1 MLRPEYK
8 KSNDDILVQLNDWT
22 TFDKTIVDDDG
33 SSSDESP
40 SNKYKKKW
48 KKKKRHFTI
57 RAFGI
62 TEEGHSIS
70 IDFTGFKPFFF
81 LEVPEGW
88 NRNVVRIFKK
98 LLQSRVN
105 HYSVDSLI
113 DFVGVQKIPYYGFCN
128 YEKKYYIKLVFD
140 NISGYYSYLK
150 VLRETEENPIRV
162 QNENYNFN
170 KLLLETKIAPLL
182 RFFHIKQIKPVGW
195 IKMSRGKFQH
205 NIPKNTRCQ
214 IDCTM
219 NFDDVIPVDMEKIGK
234 FVVASYDIECTSCDG
249 TFPNATRQEDEII
262 QIGTTINIFGDE
274 KIYKYIA
281 TLKKSNPIEGVTV
294 EEFKTERDLLIGWC
308 RFMKR
313 LDPDIIT
320 GYNIW
325 GFDWKYIYERALT
338 GNGGLVPPYQE
349 QVLRILSRVNIDDKG
364 KYKAKYV
371 EKELQSSALGQNFLY
386 FISIEG
392 VVQVDLYKQIM
403 KDYNLTSYKLD
414 AVAEKFMGQN
424 KEDLKPSKI
433 FSNYRRGTKEDI
445 KQIATYCVQ
454 DCALCN
460 NLLNKLQVIPNN
472 VGMGNVCY
480 IPFSYLFLRG
490 QGIKIYSLAI
500 KFCSEEGFLIKN
512 LSEED
517 IDKKS
522 YEGAIVFVPEP
533 GIYYDPVAVM
543 DYASLYPSSMISENI
558 SHDTLI
564 GFKEYYLKDKK
575 NKKDLDEY
583 ELRKDTYNEKYN
595 NLPDYN
601 YTDIEYD
608 LFVGVDKDKRK
619 VGYKVCRYAEKKNG
633 EKGVL
638 PRILQDLL
646 KARRDTRK
654 KIKYKTGITK
664 DGKEYIGLLEEKD
677 DEYIF
682 KRVEG
687 EKFVVKKEDII
698 EVKDTYTD
706 FQKAVLDGQQL
717 AFKVTCNSLYG
728 QVGASTSS
736 ICCKELAAST
746 TATGRK
752 MVIYARDYT
761 LEKYQ
766 GSKLVYGDSVL
777 GDEPILLKNVKTNMI
792 SIKTIE
798 TLSNEWETYQ
808 NFKPFDNGRNNKQK
822 SKCDDYLVWSNGKWT
837 KIKKVIRHKTKKKIY
852 RINTHCGTVDVTED
866 HSLLNDKCEILKP
879 KDTEVGITKLLCKY
893 PEFNDTNLKKHSDI
907 MNDMYHINNELSI
920 EEKKAFIYGFFFG
933 DGSCGFYEKISKYSW
948 ALNKSNKEILEKCK
962 CYCKEVYGDNTNFK
976 ILDTMKS
983 SKVYK
988 LVPKGS
994 IKFMYNEFKR
1004 FYDKDRYKI
1013 IPDEILNSSVNIRY
1027 QFFIGYYAADGSKN
1041 NNTNVKNIRF
1051 SNKGKIGS
1059 AHLYYL
1065 AKSLGYSVSINTRKD
1080 KPNIFRI
1087 SCCLGK
1093 SKNSMRK
1100 PKNILKKCIEIGSI
1114 DEEKFV
1120 YDLETEEGVFQA
1132 GIGDIIVKNTDSV
1145 FINFVDYIKKVYGK
1159 DYPDGKIDDKEMIRL
1174 TIEVGKEAGSYVTS
1188 KLKRPQD
1195 LEYEKVF
1202 WPFMIFSKK
1211 RYYGNKYEFSTTKYK
1226 PTSMGIVMKRRDN
1239 ALIVKDIYGGIVD
1252 FLMNKRD
1259 VKGSYEFF
1267 RQKVRD
1273 LLNGKI
1279 DISRLVISKSLKA
1292 DYANPTTIPHKILAD
1307 RMGIRD
1313 PGNKPQS
1320 NDRLPYCYIDES
1332 NLRCKVCNFKIDRTD
1347 CKCTDCMELFCKRH
1361 IKNHSKICK
1370 KMCRFC
1376 RVPLKVN
1383 DKGKS
1388 NIKRCGTCFGNYC
1401 EPCFKKHMRRK
1412 DKYKK
1417 IHYDKCKKPLST
1429 KLIQGDI
1436 VEEPSYI
1443 KEKKLKIDNM
1453 YYLEHQIEKPV
1464 LQIFELIRKDPHK
1477 LLEDIKRDFNNKK
1490 KGQKKTIMSFFGKK
1504 KK

>member
-1 MLRPEYK
+1 M
-8 KSNDDILVQLNDWT
+8 
-22 TFDKTIVDDDG
+22 
-33 SSSDESP
+33 
-40 SNKYKKKW
+40 
-48 KKKKRHFTI
+48 
-57 RAFGI
+57 
-62 TEEGHSIS
+62 
-70 IDFTGFKPFFF
+70 
-81 LEVPEGW
+81 
-88 NRNVVRIFKK
+88 
-98 LLQSRVN
+98 
-105 HYSVDSLI
+105 
-113 DFVGVQKIPYYGFCN
+113 
-128 YEKKYYIKLVFD
+128 
-140 NISGYYSYLK
+140 
-150 VLRETEENPIRV
+150 
-162 QNENYNFN
+162 
-170 KLLLETKIAPLL
+170 IA
-182 RFFHIKQIKPVGW
+182 
-195 IKMSRGKFQH
+195 
-205 NIPKNTRCQ
+205 
-214 IDCTM
+214 
-219 NFDDVIPVDMEKIGK
+219 
-234 FVVASYDIECTSCDG
+234 
-249 TFPNATRQEDEII
+249 
-262 QIGTTINIFGDE
+262 
-274 KIYKYIA
+274 
-281 TLKKSNPIEGVTV
+281 
-294 EEFKTERDLLIGWC
+294 
-308 RFMKR
+308 
-313 LDPDIIT
+313 
-320 GYNIW
+320 
-325 GFDWKYIYERALT
+325 
-338 GNGGLVPPYQE
+338 
-349 QVLRILSRVNIDDKG
+349 
-364 KYKAKYV
+364 
-371 EKELQSSALGQNFLY
+371 
-386 FISIEG
+386 
-392 VVQVDLYKQIM
+392 
-403 KDYNLTSYKLD
+403 
-414 AVAEKFMGQN
+414 
-424 KEDLKPSKI
+424 
-433 FSNYRRGTKEDI
+433 
-445 KQIATYCVQ
+445 
-454 DCALCN
+454 
-460 NLLNKLQVIPNN
+460 
-472 VGMGNVCY
+472 
-480 IPFSYLFLRG
+480 
-490 QGIKIYSLAI
+490 
-500 KFCSEEGFLIKN
+500 
-512 LSEED
+512 
-517 IDKKS
+517 
-522 YEGAIVFVPEP
+522 
-533 GIYYDPVAVM
+533 
-543 DYASLYPSSMISENI
+543 ENI

-564 GFKEYYLKDKK
+564 GFKEYYLKEKK
-575 NKKDLDEY
+575 NKKDPDEY

-654 KIKYKTGITK
+654 KIKYKTGIAK
-664 DGKEYIGLLEEKD
+664 DGKEYTGLFEEKD

-687 EKFVVKKEDII
+687 DKFIVKKEDII

-766 GSKLVYGDSVL
+766 GSKLVYGD
-777 GDEPILLKNVKTNMI
+777 
-792 SIKTIE
+792 
-798 TLSNEWETYQ
+798 
-808 NFKPFDNGRNNKQK
+808 
-822 SKCDDYLVWSNGKWT
+822 
-837 KIKKVIRHKTKKKIY
+837 
-852 RINTHCGTVDVTED
+852 
-866 HSLLNDKCEILKP
+866 
-879 KDTEVGITKLLCKY
+879 
-893 PEFNDTNLKKHSDI
+893 
-907 MNDMYHINNELSI
+907 
-920 EEKKAFIYGFFFG
+920 
-933 DGSCGFYEKISKYSW
+933 
-948 ALNKSNKEILEKCK
+948 
-962 CYCKEVYGDNTNFK
+962 
-976 ILDTMKS
+976 
-983 SKVYK
+983 
-988 LVPKGS
+988 
-994 IKFMYNEFKR
+994 
-1004 FYDKDRYKI
+1004 
-1013 IPDEILNSSVNIRY
+1013 
-1027 QFFIGYYAADGSKN
+1027 
-1041 NNTNVKNIRF
+1041 
-1051 SNKGKIGS
+1051 
-1059 AHLYYL
+1059 
-1065 AKSLGYSVSINTRKD
+1065 
-1080 KPNIFRI
+1080 
-1087 SCCLGK
+1087 
-1093 SKNSMRK
+1093 
-1100 PKNILKKCIEIGSI
+1100 
-1114 DEEKFV
+1114 
-1120 YDLETEEGVFQA
+1120 
-1132 GIGDIIVKNTDSV
+1132 TDSV
-1145 FINFVDYIKKVYGK
+1145 FINFVPYIKRVYGK

-1239 ALIVKDIYGGIVD
+1239 APIVKDIYGGIVD

-1292 DYANPTTIPHKILAD
+1292 DYANPTTIPHKMLAD

>member
-88 NRNVVRIFKK
+88 NKNVVRIFKK

-105 HYSVDSLI
+105 TYSVDSLI
-113 DFVGVQKIPYYGFCN
+113 DFVGVQKIPFYGFCN
-128 YEKKYYIKLVFD
+128 YEKKFYIKLVFD

-150 VLRETEENPIRV
+150 ALKETEENPIRV

-205 NIPKNTRCQ
+205 NIPRNTRCQ

-234 FVVASYDIECTSCDG
+234 FIVASYDIECTSCDG

-294 EEFKTERDLLIGWC
+294 EEFETERDLVIGWC
-308 RFMKR
+308 NFMKN

-386 FISIEG
+386 FIDIEG

-424 KEDLKPSKI
+424 KEDLKPSEI

-460 NLLNKLQVIPNN
+460 RLLNKLQVIPNN

-543 DYASLYPSSMISENI
+543 DYASLYPSSMIAENI

-564 GFKEYYLKDKK
+564 GFKEYYLKEKK
-575 NKKDLDEY
+575 NKKDPDEY

-608 LFVGVDKDKRK
+608 LFVGVDKDKKK

-664 DGKEYIGLLEEKD
+664 DGKEFIGLLEEKD

-687 EKFVVKKEDII
+687 NKFVVKKEDII
-698 EVKDTYTD
+698 EVKDTYSD

-777 GDEPILLKNVKTNMI
+777 GDEPILLKNIKTNMI

-893 PEFNDTNLKKHSDI
+893 PEFNDTNFDNTMIENKSYIFKTKLESARFFLKAK
-907 MNDMYHINNELSI
+907 M
-920 EEKKAFIYGFFFG
+920 
-933 DGSCGFYEKISKYSW
+933 CGFYPSISYDENTFTITLETEKK
-948 ALNKSNKEILEKCK
+948 
-962 CYCKEVYGDNTNFK
+962 
-976 ILDTMKS
+976 
-983 SKVYK
+983 
-988 LVPKGS
+988 
-994 IKFMYNEFKR
+994 
-1004 FYDKDRYKI
+1004 
-1013 IPDEILNSSVNIRY
+1013 
-1027 QFFIGYYAADGSKN
+1027 Q
-1041 NNTNVKNIRF
+1041 
-1051 SNKGKIGS
+1051 
-1059 AHLYYL
+1059 
-1065 AKSLGYSVSINTRKD
+1065 
-1080 KPNIFRI
+1080 
-1087 SCCLGK
+1087 CC
-1093 SKNSMRK
+1093 
-1100 PKNILKKCIEIGSI
+1100 NILKKCIEIGSI

-1239 ALIVKDIYGGIVD
+1239 APIVKDIYGGIVD

-1259 VKGSYEFF
+1259 IEGSYEFF

-1292 DYANPTTIPHKILAD
+1292 DYANPTTIPHKMLAD

-1332 NLRCKVCNFKIDRTD
+1332 NLRCKVCNFKIDKTD

-1361 IKNHSKICK
+1361 IKNHGKICK

-1376 RVPLKVN
+1376 RVPLEVN

-1388 NIKRCGTCFGNYC
+1388 NIKRCGICFGNYC
-1401 EPCFKKHMRRK
+1401 EPCFTKHMRRK

-1443 KEKKLKIDNM
+1443 KEKKLTIDNM

-1490 KGQKKTIMSFFGKK
+1490 KGQKKTIMSFFNKK

>member
-22 TFDKTIVDDDG
+22 TFDKTIVDDDC

-105 HYSVDSLI
+105 SYSVDSLI
-113 DFVGVQKIPYYGFCN
+113 DFVGVQKIPFYGFCN
-128 YEKKYYIKLVFD
+128 YEKKFYIKLVFD

-150 VLRETEENPIRV
+150 ALKETEENPIRV
-162 QNENYNFN
+162 QNENYDFN

-234 FVVASYDIECTSCDG
+234 FIVASYDIECTSCDG

-262 QIGTTINIFGDE
+262 QIGTTINIFGNE

-294 EEFKTERDLLIGWC
+294 EEFETERDLVIGWC
-308 RFMKR
+308 NFMKN

-386 FISIEG
+386 FIDIEG

-403 KDYNLTSYKLD
+403 KDYNLTSYKLN
-414 AVAEKFMGQN
+414 AVSEKFMGQN
-424 KEDLKPSKI
+424 KEDLKPAEI

-543 DYASLYPSSMISENI
+543 DYASLYPSSMIAENI

-564 GFKEYYLKDKK
+564 GFKEYYLKEKK
-575 NKKDLDEY
+575 NKKDPDEY

-608 LFVGVDKDKRK
+608 LFVGVDKDKKK

-687 EKFVVKKEDII
+687 DKFVVKKEDII

-761 LEKYQ
+761 LEKYK
-766 GSKLVYGDSVL
+766 GSKLVYGD
-777 GDEPILLKNVKTNMI
+777 
-792 SIKTIE
+792 
-798 TLSNEWETYQ
+798 
-808 NFKPFDNGRNNKQK
+808 
-822 SKCDDYLVWSNGKWT
+822 
-837 KIKKVIRHKTKKKIY
+837 
-852 RINTHCGTVDVTED
+852 
-866 HSLLNDKCEILKP
+866 
-879 KDTEVGITKLLCKY
+879 
-893 PEFNDTNLKKHSDI
+893 
-907 MNDMYHINNELSI
+907 
-920 EEKKAFIYGFFFG
+920 
-933 DGSCGFYEKISKYSW
+933 
-948 ALNKSNKEILEKCK
+948 
-962 CYCKEVYGDNTNFK
+962 
-976 ILDTMKS
+976 
-983 SKVYK
+983 
-988 LVPKGS
+988 
-994 IKFMYNEFKR
+994 
-1004 FYDKDRYKI
+1004 
-1013 IPDEILNSSVNIRY
+1013 
-1027 QFFIGYYAADGSKN
+1027 
-1041 NNTNVKNIRF
+1041 
-1051 SNKGKIGS
+1051 
-1059 AHLYYL
+1059 
-1065 AKSLGYSVSINTRKD
+1065 
-1080 KPNIFRI
+1080 
-1087 SCCLGK
+1087 
-1093 SKNSMRK
+1093 
-1100 PKNILKKCIEIGSI
+1100 
-1114 DEEKFV
+1114 
-1120 YDLETEEGVFQA
+1120 
-1132 GIGDIIVKNTDSV
+1132 TDSV
-1145 FINFVDYIKKVYGK
+1145 FINFVPYIKRVYGK

-1211 RYYGNKYEFSTTKYK
+1211 RYYGNKYEFSTTIYK

-1239 ALIVKDIYGGIVD
+1239 APIVKDIYGGIVD

-1259 VKGSYEFF
+1259 VEGSYEFF

-1292 DYANPTTIPHKILAD
+1292 DYANPTTIPHKMLAD

-1332 NLRCKVCNFKIDRTD
+1332 NLRCKVCNFKIDKTD

-1376 RVPLKVN
+1376 RVPLKI
-1383 DKGKS
+1383 DKNGNQ

-1401 EPCFKKHMRRK
+1401 PPCFKKHMRRK

-1453 YYLEHQIEKPV
+1453 YYLEHQIERPV
-1464 LQIFELIRKDPHK
+1464 LQIFELIRKDTHK

-1490 KGQKKTIMSFFGKK
+1490 KGQKKNIMSFFGKK

>member
-70 IDFTGFKPFFF
+70 IDFADFKPFFF

-113 DFVGVQKIPYYGFCN
+113 DFVGVEKIPFYGFCN

-170 KLLLETKIAPLL
+170 KLLLETKISPLL

-195 IKMSRGKFQH
+195 IKLKRENFQH

-294 EEFKTERDLLIGWC
+294 EEFETERDLLIGWC

-349 QVLRILSRVNIDDKG
+349 QLMKILSRVNIDDKG

-371 EKELQSSALGQNFLY
+371 EKELHSSALGQNFLY

-392 VVQVDLYKQIM
+392 IVQVDLYKQIM
-403 KDYNLTSYKLD
+403 KDYNLTSYKLN
-414 AVAEKFMGQN
+414 AVSEKFMGQN
-424 KEDLKPSKI
+424 KEDLKPAEI

-460 NLLNKLQVIPNN
+460 NLLNKLQIIPNN

-682 KRVEG
+682 KKVEG
-687 EKFVVKKEDII
+687 NNSIVKKENII
-698 EVKDTYTD
+698 KIKDTYTY

-766 GSKLVYGDSVL
+766 GSKLVYGD
-777 GDEPILLKNVKTNMI
+777 
-792 SIKTIE
+792 
-798 TLSNEWETYQ
+798 
-808 NFKPFDNGRNNKQK
+808 
-822 SKCDDYLVWSNGKWT
+822 
-837 KIKKVIRHKTKKKIY
+837 
-852 RINTHCGTVDVTED
+852 
-866 HSLLNDKCEILKP
+866 
-879 KDTEVGITKLLCKY
+879 
-893 PEFNDTNLKKHSDI
+893 
-907 MNDMYHINNELSI
+907 
-920 EEKKAFIYGFFFG
+920 
-933 DGSCGFYEKISKYSW
+933 
-948 ALNKSNKEILEKCK
+948 
-962 CYCKEVYGDNTNFK
+962 
-976 ILDTMKS
+976 
-983 SKVYK
+983 
-988 LVPKGS
+988 
-994 IKFMYNEFKR
+994 
-1004 FYDKDRYKI
+1004 
-1013 IPDEILNSSVNIRY
+1013 
-1027 QFFIGYYAADGSKN
+1027 
-1041 NNTNVKNIRF
+1041 
-1051 SNKGKIGS
+1051 
-1059 AHLYYL
+1059 
-1065 AKSLGYSVSINTRKD
+1065 
-1080 KPNIFRI
+1080 
-1087 SCCLGK
+1087 
-1093 SKNSMRK
+1093 
-1100 PKNILKKCIEIGSI
+1100 
-1114 DEEKFV
+1114 
-1120 YDLETEEGVFQA
+1120 
-1132 GIGDIIVKNTDSV
+1132 TDSV
-1145 FINFVDYIKKVYGK
+1145 FINFVDYIKRVYGK

-1211 RYYGNKYEFSTTKYK
+1211 RYYGNKYEFSTTEFK

-1239 ALIVKDIYGGIVD
+1239 APIVKDIYGGIVD

-1259 VKGSYEFF
+1259 VQGSYEFF

-1279 DISRLVISKSLKA
+1279 DINKLIISKSLKA
-1292 DYANPTTIPHKILAD
+1292 NYANPTTIPHKMLAD
-1307 RMGIRD
+1307 RMGERD

-1332 NLRCKVCNFKIDRTD
+1332 NLRCKVCNFKIDRKD

-1376 RVPLKVN
+1376 RVPLKI
-1383 DKGKS
+1383 DKKGNS

-1401 EPCFKKHMRRK
+1401 PPCFKKHMRRK

-1417 IHYDKCKKPLST
+1417 IHFDKCKKPLST

-1436 VEEPSYI
+1436 IEEPLYI
-1443 KEKKLKIDNM
+1443 KENKLKIDNM

-1490 KGQKKTIMSFFGKK
+1490 NGQKKTIMSFFGKK
-1504 KK
+1504 K

>member
-1 MLRPEYK
+1 MIRPEYK
-8 KSNDDILVQLNDWT
+8 KNNDDIIVQLNDWT
-22 TFDKTIVDDDG
+22 TFDATVEEDDG
-33 SSSDESP
+33 SDSSEENTY
-40 SNKYKKKW
+40 SNSYKKKKW
-48 KKKKRHFTI
+48 KKKRRVFTI

-70 IDFTGFKPFFF
+70 IDFTDFKPFFF
-81 LEVPEGW
+81 LEIPEGW
-88 NRNVVRIFKK
+88 DRNTVRFFKTI
-98 LLQSRVN
+98 LQSKVN
-105 HYSVDSLI
+105 KYCADSLI
-113 DFVGVQKIPYYGFCN
+113 DFIGVQKIPFYGFCN
-128 YEKKYYIKLVFD
+128 YEKKNYLKLVFD
-140 NISGYYSYLK
+140 NISGYYAYRK
-150 VLRETEENPIRV
+150 VLMQTEEEPMRI

-170 KLLLETKIAPLL
+170 KMLLETKISPLL

-195 IKMSRGKFQH
+195 IKLNRGKFQH
-205 NIPKNTRCQ
+205 NLSKNTRCQ

-219 NFDDVIPVDMEKIGK
+219 NYNDVEPIDLDKIGK

-249 TFPNATRQEDEII
+249 TFPNATRKEDEII
-262 QIGTTINIFGDE
+262 QIGTTINVFGDE
-274 KIYKYIA
+274 KIFKYIA
-281 TLKKSNPIEGVTV
+281 TLKKSDPIEGVIV
-294 EEFKTERDLLIGWC
+294 EEFETERDLLIGWC
-308 RFMKR
+308 KFIKK
-313 LDPDIIT
+313 LDPDVIT

-325 GFDWKYIYERALT
+325 GFDWKYIYDRALT
-338 GNGGLVPPYQE
+338 GNGGQTPPYQE
-349 QVLRILSRVNIDDKG
+349 ELFKILSRVNIDDKG

-386 FISIEG
+386 FIEIEG
-392 VVQVDLYKQIM
+392 VVQVDLYKLIM

-414 AVAEKFMGQN
+414 AVAEKFMGEN
-424 KEDLKPSKI
+424 KEDLKPHQI
-433 FSNYRRGTKEDI
+433 FSNYQTGTKELI
-445 KQIATYCVQ
+445 KEIATYCVQ

-460 NLLNKLQVIPNN
+460 RLMNKLQVIPNN

-543 DYASLYPSSMISENI
+543 DYASLYPSSMIAENI
-558 SHDTLI
+558 SHDSI
-564 GFKEYYLKDKK
+564 VGFKEYYLKPKK
-575 NKKDLDEY
+575 NKKDPDEY
-583 ELRKDTYNEKYN
+583 ELRKDTYREEYN
-595 NLPDYN
+595 NLPDYD

-608 LFVGVDKDKRK
+608 LFEGVDKDKHK
-619 VGYKVCRYAEKKNG
+619 VGYKVCRYAEKKSG
-633 EKGVL
+633 EKAVL
-638 PRILQDLL
+638 PRILMDLL

-654 KIKYKTGITK
+654 KIKYKTGIGK
-664 DGKEYIGLLEEKD
+664 DGTEYFGLFEETD
-677 DEYIF
+677 TEYIF

-687 EKFVVKKEDII
+687 DKAVVKKEDII
-698 EVKDTYTD
+698 EVKDTYND

-736 ICCKELAAST
+736 ICYKELAAST
-746 TATGRK
+746 TATGRN
-752 MVIYARDYT
+752 MVICARDYT
-761 LEKYQ
+761 IEKYK

-777 GDEPILLKNVKTNMI
+777 GDEPILLKDIETNEVT
-792 SIKTIE
+792 IKTIE
-798 TLSNEWETYQ
+798 TLSNEWEEYQ

-822 SKCDDYLVWSNGKWT
+822 SKCDKYLVWSNGKWT

-852 RINTHCGTVDVTED
+852 RVNTHCGVVDVTED
-866 HSLLNDKCEILKP
+866 HSLLNENSQIMKP
-879 KDTEVGITKLLCKY
+879 KEVEVGITKLLCKY
-893 PEFNDTNLKKHSDI
+893 PEFKKETNIGNLKEESNYYFKTK
-907 MNDMYHINNELSI
+907 I
-920 EEKKAFIYGFFFG
+920 EASVFYLKAKVYGFHPSV
-933 DGSCGFYEKISKYSW
+933 DYDENGFIVK
-948 ALNKSNKEILEKCK
+948 LE
-962 CYCKEVYGDNTNFK
+962 
-976 ILDTMKS
+976 MK
-983 SKVYK
+983 
-988 LVPKGS
+988 
-994 IKFMYNEFKR
+994 KR
-1004 FYDKDRYKI
+1004 DD
-1013 IPDEILNSSVNIRY
+1013 S
-1027 QFFIGYYAADGSKN
+1027 
-1041 NNTNVKNIRF
+1041 
-1051 SNKGKIGS
+1051 
-1059 AHLYYL
+1059 
-1065 AKSLGYSVSINTRKD
+1065 
-1080 KPNIFRI
+1080 
-1087 SCCLGK
+1087 
-1093 SKNSMRK
+1093 
-1100 PKNILKKCIEIGSI
+1100 NILKKCIEIGNI

-1145 FINFVDYIKKVYGK
+1145 FINFVDYIKRTYAKN
-1159 DYPDGKIDDKEMIRL
+1159 YPGGKIDDQEMLRL

-1239 ALIVKDIYGGIVD
+1239 APIVKDIYGGIVD
-1252 FLMNKRD
+1252 YLMNKRD

-1273 LLNGKI
+1273 LLNGKV
-1279 DISRLVISKSLKA
+1279 DISRLIISKSLKA
-1292 DYANPTTIPHKILAD
+1292 DYANPTTIPHKMLAD
-1307 RMGIRD
+1307 RMGERD

-1320 NDRLPYCYIDES
+1320 NDRLPYCYIDVS
-1332 NLRCKVCNFKIDRTD
+1332 NLKCALCKFSIDKTD
-1347 CKCTDCMELFCKRH
+1347 CKCVDCMQLFCKRH
-1361 IKNHSKICK
+1361 IKNHPKMCK
-1370 KMCRFC
+1370 KICRFC
-1376 RVPLKVN
+1376 KLPLKRN
-1383 DKGKS
+1383 EKGEP
-1388 NIKRCGTCFGNYC
+1388 NIKRCGTCHGSYC
-1401 EPCFKKHMRRK
+1401 PDCFTKHMRRK

-1436 VEEPSYI
+1436 IEEPGYI
-1443 KEKKLKIDNM
+1443 KEAKLKIDNM

-1490 KGQKKTIMSFFGKK
+1490 NGQKKTIMSFFSKK